1 MKNTLLDIFQ
11 ISMDCFSEHNVSE
24 PLQKWQWFEKNI
36 LWTVHVSTTT
46 MSRGSYHKS
55 SSSRHSKHFDEKK
68 KKVVEAPT
76 VSDPGLLNRTAWT
89 NAAVALVHIKK
100 VRKCVCKHRPL
111 IETSQSAI
119 LDLAGTCPVPP
130 RHLLQHILPPPP
142 SYLWHL
148 RHNNR
153 LPRCS
158 LSPDCPQKFNSRV
171 CGFLFLCI
179 SACMRG
185 LCCLI
190 LRPRIELSS
199 CLGARWLYYS
209 NRS

>member
-1 MKNTLLDIFQ
+1 
-11 ISMDCFSEHNVSE
+11 
-24 PLQKWQWFEKNI
+24 
-36 LWTVHVSTTT
+36 

-142 SYLWHL
+142 LIFMTFETQQQAPKML
-148 RHNNR
+148 LVAR
-153 LPRCS
+153 
-158 LSPDCPQKFNSRV
+158 LSPKVQVESLMR
-171 CGFLFLCI
+171 LLI
-179 SACMRG
+179 SVYICVYA
-185 LCCLI
+185 
-190 LRPRIELSS
+190 RPVLSDPMTQD
-199 CLGARWLYYS
+199 
-209 NRS
+209 